1 MSNQPNRLPA
11 EGEHRLKGAAIDRS
25 RPLRF
30 RLDGRP
36 VHGFAGDT
44 VLSAALASGIICAGT
59 RGGRPLAL
67 DERFAP
73 PVAVKRRRGMA
84 RSRTESLPMARTPAL
99 DGLSLVTVGQRRKA
113 GVPAWLGRL
122 LPGGGNRLSLR
133 HDGDAPLAPWLDTPP
148 QETIA
153 ADVAVIG
160 GGLAGMAAALEAGKS
175 GASVVL
181 LESRPTLGG
190 SARLFGATGEEEAP
204 DSTIERLSAAIAATA
219 NIRTLLRTE
228 AFGVFPGLVQAH
240 GVRVEDN
247 VPVGRVV
254 SIEAGG
260 IVLANGAMER
270 LPVFAGNR
278 LPGVVSALAAYE
290 RAERY
295 GVWIGRRAIFATATS
310 IAYRLAAQIK
320 SEAVA
325 VLKVADSRINPQSR
339 FVEFGKAYG
348 IPQLQDAIPRA
359 AQPEGRSSALRVML
373 ARKTDGGL
381 APLESDR
388 IDQLVVAGGWQA
400 DLTLWHM
407 AGGASRWDESE
418 QRLVAEGSLP
428 GIVLAGSVAGY
439 ETAAACQASGAAAA
453 AALAGKVAPA
463 VEEVRIDPLY
473 ETPDAPAPLA
483 PPQGADAEPAFL
495 DGGGSLATRPEQLPG
510 RRRRRQAL
518 LTDQVRSL
526 SLSDVAAAA
535 QLGIVPAEQAASIAQ
550 ERCVTPGDL
559 VDAGRRAPPL
569 PAIAPPAGI
578 PAYLAGRFGDA
589 AVVREIEAADG
600 RRFDPGCLLYPN
612 ADRADPLQAIGV
624 VFAAAPAGRQAGLAL
639 VRQDAAQLAT
649 VSVRDISGPVAAQL
663 REARPG
669 PEAAAAAAPEGAP
682 ERASPAAGDEAAP
695 AQGVVN

>member
-1 MSNQPNRLPA
+1 MSKQPNRLPA

-25 RPLRF
+25 KPLRF
-30 RLDGRP
+30 RLDGRL

-59 RGGRPLAL
+59 HGGRPLAL

-73 PVAVKRRRGMA
+73 PIAVKRRRGA
-84 RSRTESLPMARTPAL
+84 AKRQGESLPMARTPAL
-99 DGLSLVTVGQRRKA
+99 DGLNLRTVGQRGA
-113 GVPAWLGRL
+113 HGLLGRL
-122 LPGGGNRLSLR
+122 TRLLPAGGNRLGWR
-133 HDGDAPLAPWLDTPP
+133 YDGDAPLAPWLDTPA
-148 QETIA
+148 QETIV
-153 ADVAVIG
+153 ADIAVIG
-160 GGLAGMAAALEAGKS
+160 GGLAGMAAALEAAKS

-190 SARLFGATGEEEAP
+190 SARLFGATGDEEAP
-204 DSTIERLSAAIAATA
+204 DSTIQRLSDAIAAAA

-240 GVRVEDN
+240 SVLVEGN
-247 VPVGRVV
+247 IPVGRVIA
-254 SIEAGG
+254 IEAGG
-260 IVLANGAMER
+260 IVLANGAVER
-270 LPVFAGNR
+270 LPVFPGNR

-295 GVWIGRRAIFATATS
+295 GVWIGRRAIFATVTS

-320 SEAVA
+320 GETVA

-339 FVEFGKAYG
+339 FVEYGKAYG

-359 AQPEGRSSALRVML
+359 ALPEGRSSGALKVTL
-373 ARKTDGGL
+373 ARVADGSI
-381 APLESDR
+381 APLESER

-407 AGGASRWDESE
+407 AGGASRWDEPE

-428 GIVLAGSVAGY
+428 GIALAGSVAGY
-439 ETAAACQASGAAAA
+439 ETATGCQASGAAAA
-453 AALAGKVAPA
+453 AALAGKAAPT
-463 VEEVRIDPLY
+463 VEEVRIEALY
-473 ETPDAPAPLA
+473 ETPDAPAPIA
-483 PPQGADAEPAFL
+483 PLEGTDAEPAYL
-495 DGGGSLATRPEQLPG
+495 DGGGSLTTRPGQLPG
-510 RRRRRQAL
+510 KRRRRQAL
-518 LTDQVRSL
+518 LTDQIRSL
-526 SLSDVAAAA
+526 SLSDVAAAV

-569 PAIAPPAGI
+569 AATAQPTGI
-578 PAYLAGRFGDA
+578 PPYLAGRFGEG

-600 RRFDPGCLLYPN
+600 RRFDAGCLVYAN

-624 VFAAAPAGRQAGLAL
+624 VYASAPSGRRLAL
-639 VRQDAAQLAT
+639 IQQGAAQLAT
-649 VSVRDISGPVAAQL
+649 VSVRDISGPVAAL
-663 REARPG
+663 MREPRQDSEAG
-669 PEAAAAAAPEGAP
+669 PSAMLEDGTSKTVPATGNEAASA
-682 ERASPAAGDEAAP
+682 
-695 AQGVVN
+695 